1 MKYFLFVLLCNF
13 VLHAQVVVPT
23 QLDEQIISFTFN
35 ENFSQAIKLSQ
46 EQIYKNPNSPK
57 YYYYMI
63 NVRILEY
70 YQKVAELPQEKRD
83 EGRKTL
89 NGEIIKY
96 CESVVDKFED
106 TSLNTE
112 NKFYFSTIYG
122 YLARVYGVDGSWW
135 SAFRTGLKAKRLAE
149 EVVKANPNF
158 YDAYL
163 VIGMLNY
170 YSDRLSGVAGFIAGA
185 LGFSGDRELGLTQ
198 LRLAY
203 EKGSLTFGLAAQ
215 TLIEVYSNLEDNEA
229 AAIPI
234 YESFLK
240 KFPANKRTLNAY
252 CLELLSI
259 WDFKKVEG
267 IIKADKQNF
276 VSEFVRAR
284 YHDMRGESEL
294 AIKYAEE
301 ALTDE
306 KHQPRGAANSSRYI
320 AIYNA
325 WLIGDNARVKKHML
339 ELNERSLENF
349 NLLNKYEKES
359 KWLRGLTIQIALG
372 KSQPEFEA
380 YIKTAPDFRNA
391 KELADQFNYL
401 IGSYCYKNGLYD
413 KAETWFKKSL
423 TSTNERERNTA
434 IKYLLEIYLKS
445 TVDKSKA
452 KYLADIID
460 DIDNDRLT
468 YRARDLEKKYD
479 L

>member
-13 VLHAQVVVPT
+13 VLQAQAVVPT
-23 QLDEQIISFTFN
+23 QLDEQIVSFTFN

-46 EQIYKNPNSPK
+46 DQINKNPNSPK

-63 NVRILEY
+63 NVKILEY

-96 CESVVDKFED
+96 CEGVVDKFED

-240 KFPANKRTLNAY
+240 KFPANKRTINAY

-284 YHDMRGESEL
+284 FHDMRGESEL
-294 AIKYAEE
+294 AIKFAEE
-301 ALTDE
+301 AIADE

-325 WLIGDNARVKKHML
+325 WLIGDNARVKKHMP
-339 ELNERSLENF
+339 ELNERLLENF
-349 NLLNKYEKES
+349 NLLKKYEKES
-359 KWLRGLTIQIALG
+359 KWLRGLTVQIALG
-372 KSQPEFEA
+372 KSLPEFEA
-380 YIKTAPDFRNA
+380 YTKTAPDFKNT

-401 IGSYCYKNGLYD
+401 MGSYYYKNVLYD
-413 KAETWFKKSL
+413 KAELWFKKSL
-423 TSTNERERNTA
+423 TSTNEREKNTA
-434 IKYLLEIYLKS
+434 IKHLLEIYLKS